1 MLSPADIAMTKA
13 LEELKILADENST
26 QVGKVAFTEVVK
38 QSSERLTQPNHS
50 TPIVTRSDRL
60 SQNTVMT
67 NGDNRLQQIHLLR
80 SETSTAMAPLMVNH
94 AAPAQQATHL
104 PVYSTN
110 YEAMDVNKAFQ
121 SAASFNTG
129 KRYKRET
136 NLKFSEGTVDQ
147 YESFRSQFNIH
158 PDGS

>member
-1 MLSPADIAMTKA
+1 MSLADIAITKA

-38 QSSERLTQPNHS
+38 QSSERLTQHNHS
-50 TPIVTRSDRL
+50 TPIVMGSDRL

-67 NGDNRLQQIHLLR
+67 NGDNGLQRIHLLR
-80 SETSTAMAPLMVNH
+80 SETNTAMASLMVNH
-94 AAPAQQATHL
+94 AAPAQQAANL
-104 PVYSTN
+104 PVYCTN
-110 YEAMDVNKAFQ
+110 YEAMDGNKEFQ